1 MQFLKCIRFLSII
14 FAFCFHSLANSENL
28 IVDDINARFE
38 ALNIDVKIL
47 NNFTQ
52 DGVET
57 YLVHADETSSSSVT
71 LDLSFAAE
79 LVQDRYDHS
88 GLSSY
93 LGASQLINISPQ
105 GKIVQFKPS
114 EPKELSGWVGY
125 KGRFE
130 FFVISSETGS
140 ISIKDENLYLK
151 WPENTHIKFEIAT
164 GRQDSTVKLPGETGF
179 DVNQLQYAHLW
190 KPLRVLSHWI
200 EGLLKFLNQI
210 SGFSWG
216 STIILLAIVMKVLLL
231 PLTYLTKK
239 FQNEVNNHKTALKPI
254 FQDIKKNYKGEV
266 AHKKTMQAYKDR
278 GITPYFTL
286 KPMIITLLTLP
297 ILIAIFN
304 VLGETVTL
312 QASSYLWVD
321 DIAYPDQ
328 IARLGFSVP
337 FLGSTLSLMPFL
349 MAAVTIVSAYL
360 TPDFSATNE
369 ASKSQ
374 RRNLFF
380 MAVFFFVLFYPFP
393 FAMVFYW
400 TVFNLIQ
407 IPLNYVRRG

>member
-1 MQFLKCIRFLSII
+1 M
-14 FAFCFHSLANSENL
+14 
-28 IVDDINARFE
+28 
-38 ALNIDVKIL
+38 
-47 NNFTQ
+47 
-52 DGVET
+52 
-57 YLVHADETSSSSVT
+57 
-71 LDLSFAAE
+71 
-79 LVQDRYDHS
+79 
-88 GLSSY
+88 
-93 LGASQLINISPQ
+93 
-105 GKIVQFKPS
+105 
-114 EPKELSGWVGY
+114 
-125 KGRFE
+125 
-130 FFVISSETGS
+130 
-140 ISIKDENLYLK
+140 
-151 WPENTHIKFEIAT
+151 
-164 GRQDSTVKLPGETGF
+164 
-179 DVNQLQYAHLW
+179 
-190 KPLRVLSHWI
+190 
-200 EGLLKFLNQI
+200 
-210 SGFSWG
+210 
-216 STIILLAIVMKVLLL
+216 
-231 PLTYLTKK
+231 TKK